1 MSVANTPI
9 AAVNMLS
16 AQIMLETTHVHVL
29 LDMRAVENSAVSD
42 HVCSI

>member
-1 MSVANTPI
+1 MSVVNTPI

-16 AQIMLETTHVHVL
+16 AQIMLEATHVHVL